1 MNLLNRNALL
11 LVGLCCTAFSN
22 LSAAASPSL
31 TLTATGLNQA
41 SPMLSSSSA
50 SLSQGLLAQLLAP
63 IALYPDTVLTHV
75 LISATYPLD
84 VVQAERWHSQRQGM
98 SQNALMSS
106 AEAEPWDPSI
116 KALLAFPSLLQK
128 MSQDLAWTQALGDA
142 FIQDE
147 ARVLDAIQVLRQQ
160 AYDADNLNELQNMR
174 VRRVEKHII
183 IEPVQTQVIYLP
195 YYDSRY
201 IYGNWHWQQHP
212 PHYWH
217 RPAYI
222 SSSRYIAGPS
232 HRAHIYWDT
241 GVHIGVN
248 FFFSAFHWHKRHVVV
263 TSHHNSHYYQRP
275 QQIFISKGAK
285 HWHHNNNHNSNHRAN
300 HRSSVSHGDGGLPR
314 RHSTSVGAHGS
325 QYQHSNSQG
334 RQNHNMAAP
343 RSVSKERF
351 ERTHSDLQQNH
362 HQKAPSRQ
370 QITHDKSSFKQP
382 ASSKHESRSQAS
394 QYDKG
399 SPYEKRTQHALRQAD
414 RSQQSHS
421 NDKLGRDNRAQVTH
435 KPVQAIKTRD
445 HAEPV
450 RKQQDRGSNQMQRS
464 NREHTSNER
473 RSDREHS
480 GNERRSDRERR

>member
-1 MNLLNRNALL
+1 MNLLNRNGLII
-11 LVGLCCTAFSN
+11 VGLFCAAFSN
-22 LSAAASPSL
+22 LAVAVSPNL
-31 TLTATGLNQA
+31 TLSATGLNQA
-41 SPMLSSSSA
+41 LPLTNPSA
-50 SLSQGLLAQLLAP
+50 PLLSQGQLAQLLAP

-84 VVQAERWHSQRQGM
+84 VVQAERWQSQRQGM
-98 SQNALMSS
+98 SQSALLRS

-201 IYGNWHWQQHP
+201 IYGHWHWQQHP

-222 SSSRYIAGPS
+222 SSSRYITGPS
-232 HRAHIYWDT
+232 HRGHIYWDS

-263 TSHHNSHYYQRP
+263 TTHHNSHYYQRP

-285 HWHHNNNHNSNHRAN
+285 HWHHNSNHRAN
-300 HRSSVSHGDGGLPR
+300 HRNSVSHGDGGLSR
-314 RHSTSVGAHGS
+314 RHSTSVGAHAS
-325 QYQHSNSQG
+325 QYQNSNSQG
-334 RQNHNMAAP
+334 RQNH
-343 RSVSKERF
+343 
-351 ERTHSDLQQNH
+351 H
-362 HQKAPSRQ
+362 HKALSRQ
-370 QITHDKSSFKQP
+370 HVTHDKSSFKQP
-382 ASSKHESRSQAS
+382 VSSKHESRSQTSQHDKGS
-394 QYDKG
+394 QYDK
-399 SPYEKRTQHALRQAD
+399 RTQHGLKQAE
-414 RSQQSHS
+414 RSQQSYS
-421 NDKLGRDNRAQVTH
+421 NDKFSRDNRAQVIH
-435 KPVQAIKTRD
+435 RPVQAVKARD
-445 HAEPV
+445 YAEPV
-450 RKQQDRGSNQMQRS
+450 RKQQDRGAYQLQRS
-464 NREHTSNER
+464 NRENSSHER
-473 RSDREHS
+473 RSERSKQTEH
-480 GNERRSDRERR
+480 